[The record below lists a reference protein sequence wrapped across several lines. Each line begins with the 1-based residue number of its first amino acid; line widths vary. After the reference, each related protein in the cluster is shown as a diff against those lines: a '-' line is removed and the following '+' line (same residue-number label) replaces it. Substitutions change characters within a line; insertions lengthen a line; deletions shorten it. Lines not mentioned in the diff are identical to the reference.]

1 MPFGLGGSK
10 TTLLLRLDKRE
21 YSAGDIVRATVSV
34 GGSIDDKAQGARL
47 ELLYTNH
54 YKKWGRDSDNDR
66 EIYNKTN
73 DVVVA
78 SRPLSEGTAV
88 QLGERTVEVTIP
100 ADAPPSAPDMVDWKV
115 KAVIDRRRAGDVT
128 SEVPIQ
134 VASRPDQ
141 YAAWAERPPT
151 VERGCEME
159 LRIPGR
165 SYALGSTVSGTLF
178 LRAEEDFDAN
188 EIRVDLLRDRL
199 DSPGNDEVTQTDKA
213 RSVPV
218 AGDTKFAAGDTKEL
232 PFQIEIPADQP
243 PSFEAASNSMRWFLE
258 GVASRRLRDDFNVRA
273 ELNVHSA
280 RPARTA

>member
-1 MPFGLGGSK
+1 MPFGFGGSK
-10 TTLLLRLDKRE
+10 TTLQLTLDKRE
-21 YSAGDIVRATVSV
+21 YSAGDVVRVTVNV
-34 GGSIDDKAQGARL
+34 GGSVDDKVQGARL
-47 ELLYTNH
+47 EILYTHH

-66 EIYNKTN
+66 EIYNKMD

-78 SRPLSEGTAV
+78 SRPISEGTTVA
-88 QLGERTVEVTIP
+88 LGQRTVEVAIP
-100 ADAPPSAPDMVDWKV
+100 TDAPPSARGLVDWKV

-128 SEVPIQ
+128 SEVSIQ

-165 SYALGSTVSGTLF
+165 SYALGSTISGTFF
-178 LRAEEDFDAN
+178 LRAEEGFDAN
-188 EIRVDLLRDRL
+188 EIRVDLLRDGL
-199 DSPGNDEVTQTDKA
+199 DSPGNDEVTQTDKV
-213 RSVPV
+213 RSVPL
-218 AGDTKFAAGDTKEL
+218 AGGTKLAAGDTKEL

-243 PSFEAASNSMRWFLE
+243 PSFQARSSSMQWFLE

-273 ELNVHSA
+273 ELNVHGA
-280 RPARTA
+280 QPAKK